1 MYPKASLVKNDKG
14 NLVVFERDLNNPFN
28 EGFIIYWGISKA
40 NKKKLIFKK
49 RLNKIAAQKTLN
61 RLKEEGWIKTNK
73 LDQQHNCKCFKFINF
88 LTQNLFIEK

>member
-1 MYPKASLVKNDKG
+1 MYPKASLIKNNDR

-28 EGFIIYWGISKA
+28 EGFIIYWGISKE

-73 LDQQHNCKCFKFINF
+73 LNKAA
-88 LTQNLFIEK
+88 

>member
-1 MYPKASLVKNDKG
+1 MYPKASLIRNDKG

-28 EGFIIYWGISKA
+28 EGFIIYWGISKS

-61 RLKEEGWIKTNK
+61 RLKEQGWIKTNK
-73 LDQQHNCKCFKFINF
+73 LDKAA
-88 LTQNLFIEK
+88 

>member
-1 MYPKASLVKNDKG
+1 MYPKASLIRNDKG

-28 EGFIIYWGISKA
+28 EGFIIYWGISKS

-61 RLKEEGWIKTNK
+61 RLKEEGWIKTNE
-73 LDQQHNCKCFKFINF
+73 LDKAA
-88 LTQNLFIEK
+88 

>member
-1 MYPKASLVKNDKG
+1 MYPKASLIKNDKG
-14 NLVVFERDLNNPFN
+14 NLVVFERDFNNPFN
-28 EGFIIYWGISKA
+28 EGFIIYWGISKS

-73 LDQQHNCKCFKFINF
+73 LDQVA
-88 LTQNLFIEK
+88 

>member
-1 MYPKASLVKNDKG
+1 MYPKASLIKNNDR

-28 EGFIIYWGISKA
+28 EGFIIYWGISKE

-61 RLKEEGWIKTNK
+61 RLKEEGWIKTNN
-73 LDQQHNCKCFKFINF
+73 LDQVA
-88 LTQNLFIEK
+88 

>member
-1 MYPKASLVKNDKG
+1 MYPKASFIRNDKG

-28 EGFIIYWGISKA
+28 EGFIIYWGISKS

-61 RLKEEGWIKTNK
+61 RLKEEGWIKTNE
-73 LDQQHNCKCFKFINF
+73 LDKAA
-88 LTQNLFIEK
+88 

>member
-1 MYPKASLVKNDKG
+1 MYPKASLIKNDKG

-28 EGFIIYWGISKA
+28 EGFIIYWGISKT
-40 NKKKLIFKK
+40 NNKKLIFKK

-73 LDQQHNCKCFKFINF
+73 LDQVA
-88 LTQNLFIEK
+88 